1 MPKLCSIIFWV
12 KGLPLLIF
20 MCVVVSLIIF
30 FSLITCFIAPSDF
43 VRVTFDLT
51 HPFKAV
57 VLKLWGGPP
66 WWDVEPLQVRWG
78 WLREKKNGINCW
90 IESGRVF
97 IVAIL
102 AFFFKWMRGSSSDW
116 KLLTRWLVSKSSA
129 NEPWIILFFQT
140 VWARFTN
147 RHHF

>member
-78 WLREKKNGINCW
+78 WLRKKNM
-90 IESGRVF
+90 ELTVELRVAEF
-97 IVAIL
+97 SL
-102 AFFFKWMRGSSSDW
+102 LPYWLFFFKWMRGSSSDW

-147 RHHF
+147 RHNF

>member
-78 WLREKKNGINCW
+78 WLREKKKM
-90 IESGRVF
+90 ELTVELRVAEF
-97 IVAIL
+97 
-102 AFFFKWMRGSSSDW
+102 S
-116 KLLTRWLVSKSSA
+116 LLPYWLFLKMDEREQFWLKTAHSLTGQQVVSQWTMD
-129 NEPWIILFFQT
+129 NTLFSNSMSKIYKQT
-140 VWARFTN
+140 
-147 RHHF
+147 